1 MNAQRSRRVSAIN
14 ATMHDSFLRALQTH
28 KPQLRRRWE
37 ELLRAER
44 VTSGMAHPDHL
55 VYLMDW
61 TLEQLLSELRQ
72 ARFRRHLDGRMKPS
86 QRQACACGKN
96 PLLAYFSACEQAV
109 VEILFLAE
117 GELSNLSSIERGA
130 SLEDLKRAIHEVAR
144 RDIEAFCAVCQSRER
159 QEKKRQRKIAAA

>member
-1 MNAQRSRRVSAIN
+1 
-14 ATMHDSFLRALQTH
+14 MHDSFLRALQTH

-55 VYLMDW
+55 IYLMDW
-61 TLEQLLSELRQ
+61 TLDQLLNELRQ
-72 ARFRRHLDGRMKPS
+72 ARFRRHLDGRTKVNE
-86 QRQACACGKN
+86 RQACECGKN

-109 VEILFLAE
+109 IEVLFLME
-117 GELSNLSSIERGA
+117 GELSNLSSIERSA
-130 SLEDLKRAIHEVAR
+130 SLEDLKSAIHEVAR

-159 QEKKRQRKIAAA
+159 QERKLSRKTAAA